1 MWVVS
6 RLVGVADT
14 TTARV
19 TTIHHGTGGH
29 GSIADAITTGTAA
42 LAAEAVES
50 LGALVDAGPV
60 AAAGPVAVVP
70 VAVAGPV
77 AVAVADDC
85 STQG

>member
-6 RLVGVADT
+6 RLAGVADT

-19 TTIHHGTGGH
+19 TTIGLGTGGH
-29 GSIADAITTGTAA
+29 GSTADAITTGTAA
-42 LAAEAVES
+42 LAAEAAES
-50 LGALVDAGPV
+50 LGVLVDAGPV
-60 AAAGPVAVVP
+60 AVAGPVVVVP

-77 AVAVADDC
+77 AAVVADDC